1 MTFLAFRPEETGKW
15 PGQREAAA
23 GGTNVFHQTHHDAQ
37 QVREPMAQ
45 LTGAEIFLEAL
56 KREDVKTVFAL
67 PGGVVLKIFDVL
79 HQQHDIEVILT
90 RHEQAAGHMAEGY
103 AKATGK
109 PGVALITSGPGMT
122 NAITALADAYM
133 DSVPIVCFSG
143 QVPTAL
149 IGNDAFQEADN
160 IGLSRPCTKYNFLV
174 RDVNDLART
183 IKEAFY
189 IASTGRPG
197 PVLVDIPKD
206 VSIEK
211 AEFKYPG
218 SVAIRGYNPTYEGS
232 KWKIKQAV
240 DAIAKS
246 RRPILYIGGGVQ
258 LSGAASEVRELAEM
272 TQIPVDQTLMALGS
286 FPGQHPLSLGML
298 GMHGTYVANMA
309 MHYSDLV
316 IAVGARFDDRVTGRV
331 SEFCPSAKII
341 HIDIDPTSIR
351 KNIHVDIP
359 IVGDCKCVLQAL
371 NTMLRATVNGDQR
384 ALRKP
389 WWDQLNEW
397 KAAHPLSY
405 HQQAD
410 QLIKPQYMIDRLYH
424 LTRDRDPI
432 VSTDVGQHQMW
443 TAQYFHLNHP
453 RTWLTSGGLGTMGFG
468 FPASLGAQAAFRHRL
483 VLCIAGDGS
492 VQMNAQELA
501 TAVVEKLPVK
511 VFIINNRFHGMVR
524 QWQDLFYE
532 GRYACSSLDTTPDF
546 VKLAEAYG
554 AAGLRIQHVGDVDDG
569 IREAVAIEK
578 PVFVDVMV
586 DQFENCYPMIPAGGC
601 NHEMLLA
608 DPPELQK
615 RQPASSVG
623 KKESHDAILTA

>member
-1 MTFLAFRPEETGKW
+1 
-15 PGQREAAA
+15 
-23 GGTNVFHQTHHDAQ
+23 
-37 QVREPMAQ
+37 MAQ

-56 KREDVKTVFAL
+56 KREGVKTVFAL

-79 HQQHDIEVILT
+79 HQQNDVEVILT
-90 RHEQAAGHMAEGY
+90 RHEQGAGHMAEGY

-122 NAITALADAYM
+122 NVITALADAYM
-133 DSVPIVCFSG
+133 DSVPLVCFSG

-174 RDVNDLART
+174 RDVNDLAQT

-197 PVLVDIPKD
+197 PVLVDLPKD
-206 VSIEK
+206 ISMNKTDVTFPDSVS
-211 AEFKYPG
+211 
-218 SVAIRGYNPTYEGS
+218 IRGYNPTYEGS
-232 KWKIKQAV
+232 KWKIKQAA
-240 DAIAKS
+240 DAIMKS
-246 RRPILYIGGGVQ
+246 RRPILYLGGGVQ
-258 LSGAASEVRELAEM
+258 LSNASPEVLELAEM

-316 IAVGARFDDRVTGRV
+316 VAVGARFDDRVTGKV
-331 SEFCPSAKII
+331 SEFCPTAKII
-341 HIDIDPTSIR
+341 HVDIDPTSIR

-359 IVGDCKCVLQAL
+359 IVGDCKRVLQEL
-371 NTMLRATVNGDQR
+371 NNVLRTTVNGDQKEW
-384 ALRKP
+384 RKP

-397 KAAHPLSY
+397 KNTQPLRY
-405 HQQAD
+405 RQEPDQAV
-410 QLIKPQYMIDRLYH
+410 KPQYFIDRLYH
-424 LTRDRDPI
+424 LTKDRDPI
-432 VSTDVGQHQMW
+432 LSTDVGQHQMW
-443 TAQYFHLNHP
+443 AAQYFHLAKPN
-453 RTWLTSGGLGTMGFG
+453 TWLTSGGLGTMGFG
-468 FPASLGAQAAFRHRL
+468 FPAALGAQAAFRQRL

-492 VQMNAQELA
+492 VQMNSQELA

-532 GRYACSSLDTTPDF
+532 GRYACSYLDRTPDF

-554 AAGLRIQHVGDVDDG
+554 AAGLRIQAVSEVDDG
-569 IREAVAIEK
+569 IREAIAVDK
-578 PVFVDVMV
+578 PVFVEVPV

-601 NHEMLLA
+601 NHEMILE

-615 RQPASSVG
+615 RQPVEAVG
-623 KKESHDAILTA
+623 QRDGKDTILTA

>member
-1 MTFLAFRPEETGKW
+1 
-15 PGQREAAA
+15 
-23 GGTNVFHQTHHDAQ
+23 
-37 QVREPMAQ
+37 MAQ
-45 LTGAEIFLEAL
+45 LTGAEIFVEAL
-56 KREDVKTVFAL
+56 KREGVKTIFAL

-79 HQQHDIEVILT
+79 HQQKDIEVILT

-122 NAITALADAYM
+122 NVITALADAYM
-133 DSVPIVCFSG
+133 DSVPMVCFSG

-160 IGLSRPCTKYNFLV
+160 VGLSRPCTKYNFLV
-174 RDVNDLART
+174 KDVNDLAET

-206 VSIEK
+206 ISMEK
-211 AEFKYPG
+211 ADFKYPD
-218 SVAIRGYNPTYEGS
+218 SVSIRGYNPTYEGS
-232 KWKIKQAV
+232 KWKIKQAADV
-240 DAIAKS
+240 IMKA
-246 RRPILYIGGGVQ
+246 RRPVIYIGGGVQ
-258 LSGAASEVRELAEM
+258 LSGASAEVRELAEL
-272 TQIPVDQTLMALGS
+272 TQIPVNQTLMALGA

-309 MHYSDLV
+309 IHYSDLV
-316 IAVGARFDDRVTGRV
+316 IAIGARFDDRVTGKV
-331 SEFCPSAKII
+331 SEFCPGAKII

-351 KNIHVDIP
+351 KNIHVDVP
-359 IVGDCKCVLQAL
+359 IVGDCKCVLQEL
-371 NTMLRATVNGDQR
+371 NSVLRATVNGDQKE
-384 ALRKP
+384 LRKP

-397 KAAHPLSY
+397 KTAHPLSY
-405 HQQAD
+405 RQDAGK
-410 QLIKPQYMIDRLYH
+410 LIKPQYLIDRVYQ
-424 LTRDRDPI
+424 LTKDRDPI

-443 TAQYFHLNHP
+443 AAQYFHLAKPN
-453 RTWLTSGGLGTMGFG
+453 TWLTSGGLGTMGFG
-468 FPASLGAQAAFRHRL
+468 FPAALGAQAAFRGRL

-492 VQMNAQELA
+492 VQMNSQELA

-532 GRYACSSLDTTPDF
+532 GRYACSYLDQSPDF

-554 AAGLRIQHVGDVDDG
+554 AAGLRIQKVNEVDDG
-569 IREAVAIEK
+569 IREAMAIDK
-578 PVFVDVMV
+578 PVFIDVPV

-601 NHEMLLA
+601 NHEMILE

-615 RQPASSVG
+615 RQGATG
-623 KKESHDAILTA
+623 KTESKDTILTA